1 MEEKTKIVNV
11 RKIVEEKKIKMKQEV
26 DDLKQKGIIPK
37 LAIILASND
46 ESSRIYI
53 NKKRQMCEELGVE
66 EIEYILGEDKITEDI
81 EEIIEKLNNDLSV
94 HGILVQ
100 LPLYNHLDKDRIL
113 RKISPLKDVDGL
125 SPENL
130 GKLLAGKPANVACTP
145 KGVESIIDSLDVD
158 LTGKNA
164 VVIGRSILVGKPMA
178 CVLLNKDATVTVCHS
193 KTYNLIEYTKK
204 ADILVVA
211 AGVPHLI
218 KSDMVKEGSV
228 IIDVGINRLNGKLVG
243 DVDTEG
249 VLDKVKYVTPVPG
262 GVGLTTVLSLLENVI
277 NVAKI

>member
-145 KGVESIIDSLDVD
+145 KGVESIIDSLGFD

>member
-26 DDLKQKGIIPK
+26 EILKQKGIIPK

-145 KGVESIIDSLDVD
+145 KGVESIIDSLGFD